1 MPLGPITNYYTSC
14 VEAKKTEF
22 SPILFGDGRLR
33 GLSGFRGSRRFFR
46 FETGFAKRFGIR
58 QPEKCPGVGGG
69 NRRQF
74 GGTQSAD
81 FGQLG
86 GRERGTGRLV
96 ELAAEWMRGQVGA
109 VGFDHQPV
117 ERDPGGHVA
126 QRVERLV
133 GEGDHSRE
141 REMQA
146 QSKVDFGLVP
156 RSRERVHDPA
166 DRPAELL
173 QLLNDVG
180 LAVAGMNHDRKVM
193 IVREGQVAVEP
204 LLLFGERGVVPVP
217 VQARFTDGH
226 NTWSSDHVE
235 DDGPIFLAGFGGLVG
250 VNADGGEDPPM
261 LLYELECPR
270 ARGGGRPDGDDLGH
284 PLLGGP
290 RQHAL
295 EVGAQPSV
303 VEMRVGVDQG
313 GAVSGWGIHRWA
325 APRQVRSK
333 FPGFRPP
340 WARPQSLQGNY
351 LSILRQLDNPV
362 NLVFNCAPGP
372 GLKISFVGL
381 GPSGAWVAPCAQD
394 VCHAPEHPGGSKEVL
409 LVLAHHKSELRAPG
423 MRGSSSVGSRLF
435 NVGPVTRTTARRRR
449 VLSTPR
455 RRRMSVD
462 LVRIVDS
469 IHRDK
474 NISKDILFEGIQSAL
489 TTAARKHYPE
499 AGEIEVRIDPDS
511 GAIEATKDGVKM
523 DPSDL
528 GRIAAQTAKQV
539 IIQKIREAER
549 DSLFDEFEDQRSD
562 LVTGTV
568 QRFEG
573 GAVIVNLGKTD
584 AILPRSEQIPGES
597 YHPNERI
604 RAIILDVRKVG
615 QRVKIILS
623 RTHPDFVRRLF
634 ELEIPEIA
642 DQIIAIRALAR
653 EAGYRSKVAVT
664 SIDTKVDAVGACVG
678 VRGTRIKNI
687 VDELGG
693 ERIDIVRWNESL
705 QVLIPNAL
713 QPAEIDEVMLCH
725 LLGRGIVLV
734 RDDQLSLAI
743 GRRGQNVRLASKL
756 VGWDI
761 EIMTAEELE
770 EVIEKAVKAFEK
782 IEVVDTELAERL
794 VEQGILSYDDLSVME
809 IADLVS
815 TIEGLT
821 EEQAVEIVARAE
833 VLAEEQTDE
842 LPRRKGSR
850 GAAAASPVIETLEEG
865 ETESAVDPS
874 AVEQEGG
881 DEFADEDADDLEPTP
896 DASIEELDSA
906 LPTELRSAIDGEPT
920 PDDGTDLER
929 DEASDEEIHDVALA
943 VESSSYSPQGHEVT
957 SPPSENDQ
965 GEGIRIATEAVEQT
979 APERT
984 SGAPSS
990 SPRANRPAQDGEDQS
1005 DD

>member
-1 MPLGPITNYYTSC
+1 
-14 VEAKKTEF
+14 
-22 SPILFGDGRLR
+22 
-33 GLSGFRGSRRFFR
+33 
-46 FETGFAKRFGIR
+46 
-58 QPEKCPGVGGG
+58 
-69 NRRQF
+69 
-74 GGTQSAD
+74 
-81 FGQLG
+81 
-86 GRERGTGRLV
+86 
-96 ELAAEWMRGQVGA
+96 
-109 VGFDHQPV
+109 
-117 ERDPGGHVA
+117 
-126 QRVERLV
+126 
-133 GEGDHSRE
+133 
-141 REMQA
+141 
-146 QSKVDFGLVP
+146 
-156 RSRERVHDPA
+156 
-166 DRPAELL
+166 
-173 QLLNDVG
+173 
-180 LAVAGMNHDRKVM
+180 
-193 IVREGQVAVEP
+193 
-204 LLLFGERGVVPVP
+204 
-217 VQARFTDGH
+217 
-226 NTWSSDHVE
+226 
-235 DDGPIFLAGFGGLVG
+235 
-250 VNADGGEDPPM
+250 
-261 LLYELECPR
+261 
-270 ARGGGRPDGDDLGH
+270 
-284 PLLGGP
+284 
-290 RQHAL
+290 
-295 EVGAQPSV
+295 
-303 VEMRVGVDQG
+303 
-313 GAVSGWGIHRWA
+313 
-325 APRQVRSK
+325 
-333 FPGFRPP
+333 
-340 WARPQSLQGNY
+340 
-351 LSILRQLDNPV
+351 
-362 NLVFNCAPGP
+362 
-372 GLKISFVGL
+372 
-381 GPSGAWVAPCAQD
+381 
-394 VCHAPEHPGGSKEVL
+394 
-409 LVLAHHKSELRAPG
+409 
-423 MRGSSSVGSRLF
+423 
-435 NVGPVTRTTARRRR
+435 
-449 VLSTPR
+449 
-455 RRRMSVD
+455 MSVD

-474 NISKDILFEGIQSAL
+474 NISKDILFDGIQSAL
-489 TTAARKHYPE
+489 STAARKHYPE
-499 AGEIEVRIDPDS
+499 ASEIEVRIDPDS

-523 DPSDL
+523 DPSEL

-770 EVIEKAVKAFEK
+770 EVIEKAVKAFER
-782 IEVVDTELAERL
+782 IDGVDVELAERL
-794 VEQGILSYDDLSVME
+794 VEQGILSFDDLSVME
-809 IADLVS
+809 ISDLVN

-821 EEQAVEIVARAE
+821 EEQAQEIVSRAE
-833 VLAEEQTDE
+833 VLAEEQTEE

-850 GAAAASPVIETLEEG
+850 SGASEPAPVIESPPEEG
-865 ETESAVDPS
+865 DALLSDTEPQSDDDYVDVDTDQVS
-874 AVEQEGG
+874 DDDAGAIAEEG
-881 DEFADEDADDLEPTP
+881 
-896 DASIEELDSA
+896 SA
-906 LPTELRSAIDGEPT
+906 LPTESTAAIAGET
-920 PDDGTDLER
+920 FSNDSTDSER
-929 DEASDEEIHDVALA
+929 DEASEEEIHDVALA
-943 VESSSYSPQGHEVT
+943 VETSTYSPQGHEVT

-965 GEGIRIATEAVEQT
+965 GDGIRIVTEAVEQI
-979 APERT
+979 APKRA
-984 SGAPSS
+984 SGASKPTS
-990 SPRANRPAQDGEDQS
+990 RADRVAESAGNGS
-1005 DD
+1005 GDDS